1 MICYLSLRQVIQQCG
16 YSDFKILAGEAGL
29 DTRKVKTVCVVDI
42 PDIEGWVYGGEFLLT
57 SGYIFQ
63 DDPER
68 LIQLIETANKYGA
81 AALGIKMER
90 YIDRVPQSVLRIA
103 DKLAFPV
110 IGIPSHYAHTDIINP
125 VLITISEQ
133 TLETMNLSDNIHK
146 EFIDIILSDGSID
159 NVLALL
165 NKYIS
170 RELLYVDIVTGERF
184 AYTTSVEFSQ
194 LIEDVPLASL
204 SSHFPNEKIY
214 LNDKLRGYLFIEK
227 PISDTT
233 ADLVMKHAKEALL
246 LLLKAEHDRWQLIK
260 GREAQLIQDILY
272 KRFRHDSEI
281 INRGRS
287 LGVHFAGEQVVLVVG
302 INNAR
307 SMGVTP
313 HEPYIRAFEAL
324 RLVMQKL
331 QNNVPYTP
339 LEDEMAFI
347 LQVPKGTWAAVK
359 TDIVKTFKA
368 SARNVRTKTGLQLA
382 MGVGSVASSVFS
394 CNKSFREA
402 SKALVLAQH
411 GSKDEIIFW
420 DDVGAYKFL
429 IPIQNSQESIDFINE
444 YLGELIYTHNEENDS
459 LLNTLFCLINA
470 NWHLKSVAEAMNL
483 HYNTVKYRYKKIGN
497 IIDKDID
504 SPSVRLNLAFAM
516 ELYNLNKLRK
526 ENMRWED

>member
-1 MICYLSLRQVIQQCG
+1 M
-16 YSDFKILAGEAGL
+16 
-29 DTRKVKTVCVVDI
+29 
-42 PDIEGWVYGGEFLLT
+42 
-57 SGYIFQ
+57 
-63 DDPER
+63 
-68 LIQLIETANKYGA
+68 
-81 AALGIKMER
+81 
-90 YIDRVPQSVLRIA
+90 
-103 DKLAFPV
+103 
-110 IGIPSHYAHTDIINP
+110 
-125 VLITISEQ
+125 
-133 TLETMNLSDNIHK
+133 
-146 EFIDIILSDGSID
+146 
-159 NVLALL
+159 
-165 NKYIS
+165 
-170 RELLYVDIVTGERF
+170 
-184 AYTTSVEFSQ
+184 EFSQ

-459 LLNTLFCLINA
+459 LLNTLF
-470 NWHLKSVAEAMNL
+470 
-483 HYNTVKYRYKKIGN
+483 
-497 IIDKDID
+497 
-504 SPSVRLNLAFAM
+504 
-516 ELYNLNKLRK
+516 
-526 ENMRWED
+526 